1 MPHAHRSPISPA
13 DGPHP
18 TMHWSTVHVD
28 ARAEMYGVLGRGTP
42 VVFLPECGSTPWTY
56 RHALAELARGVRVY
70 APAIPG
76 FAAAPGSPLEE
87 RILADCSGWLGRFL
101 EATGLGP
108 VTLVGHS
115 FGGALAIRA
124 AHDHPERVTRLVLV
138 NSVGG
143 GAGPDVA
150 VPDDGDHDGA
160 GRIDRMA
167 RGREPTA
174 ELARLAE
181 RRLPVSLLWSRGDRR
196 VPRASVDSLR
206 RQLGGPP
213 VFTVPG
219 GHDWLLS
226 DPEYFGNAMRTVL
239 GGFPVEVAA

>member
-1 MPHAHRSPISPA
+1 MRYPHRSPMLLA
-13 DGPHP
+13 DGSHP

-28 ARAEMYGVLGRGTP
+28 ARAEMCGVLGRGTP

-56 RHALAELARGVRVY
+56 RHALATLARSARVY

-87 RILADCSGWLGRFL
+87 RMLADCSSWLGRFL
-101 EATGLGP
+101 EAAGLGP

-124 AHDHPERVTRLVLV
+124 AHDHPDRVTRLVLV
-138 NSVGG
+138 NPVGG
-143 GAGPDVA
+143 TRFDGVS
-150 VPDDGDHDGA
+150 DDGDRDGA
-160 GRIDRMA
+160 GRLDRTA

-174 ELARLAE
+174 ELTRLAE

-196 VPRASVDSLR
+196 VPRASLESLR
-206 RQLGGPP
+206 RLLGSPP

-219 GHDWLLS
+219 GHEWLLS